1 MKAKIYLFRF
11 AVTFTAFVCGVG
23 FFAVGRYFQTAF
35 SAKEQKVEL
44 AAPAPVPIV
53 IEQAEMPVVEKTDV
67 AVDSEENTENEFDVD
82 GYYSIISEMP
92 KGFNDYSVTGKLPK
106 GFEDFGEIGI
116 TTLSYEN
123 ASEENGYEGTPVP
136 PEGYVWTDKE
146 YKFAKISVNNKYMAF
161 ETQTIKGISYKF
173 SGKFIE
179 KAPFWKLDEQKPVL
193 EGHFIK
199 LSKGKKIA
207 ETNVRFIWYEG
218 GC

>member
-11 AVTFTAFVCGVG
+11 AVAFTAFVCGIG
-23 FFAVGRYFQTAF
+23 FFGVGKYFQTAF
-35 SAKEQKVEL
+35 AAKEQKVEL
-44 AAPAPVPIV
+44 AAPVPIV
-53 IEQAEMPVVEKTDV
+53 VEQAATPIFEKAEAAD
-67 AVDSEENTENEFDVD
+67 DSEENAEGEFDID
-82 GYYSIISEMP
+82 GFYGIIGEM
-92 KGFNDYSVTGKLPK
+92 PK
-106 GFEDFGEIGI
+106 GFEDFVEMGI
-116 TTLSYEN
+116 TTLRYEN
-123 ASEENGYEGTPVP
+123 ASEENSYEEIPIP
-136 PEGYVWTDKE
+136 PEGYIWTDKK

-179 KAPFWKLDEQKPVL
+179 KAPFWKLYEQKPVL

-207 ETNVRFIWYEG
+207 ETDVRFIWYEG

>member
-1 MKAKIYLFRF
+1 MKAKIYLFRLTV
-11 AVTFTAFVCGVG
+11 ASAAFVCGVG
-23 FFAVGRYFQTAF
+23 FFAVGRYFQKTFA
-35 SAKEQKVEL
+35 AQERKVEL
-44 AAPAPVPIV
+44 AAPAPIIV
-53 IEQAEMPVVEKTDV
+53 EQAETPVIKESE
-67 AVDSEENTENEFDVD
+67 AVSDLEENAEYAFDID
-82 GYYSIISEMP
+82 GFYGIVSEMP

-123 ASEENGYEGTPVP
+123 SSEENGYQGTPIP

-146 YKFAKISVNNKYMAF
+146 YKFAKINVNNKFMTF

-193 EGHFIK
+193 EGRFIK

-207 ETNVRFIWYEG
+207 ESDVRFTWYEG